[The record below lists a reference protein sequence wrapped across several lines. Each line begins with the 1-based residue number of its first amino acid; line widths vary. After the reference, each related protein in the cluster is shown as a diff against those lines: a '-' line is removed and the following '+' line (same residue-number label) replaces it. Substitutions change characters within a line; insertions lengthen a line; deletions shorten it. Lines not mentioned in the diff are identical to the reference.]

1 MDLLQYAECVDP
13 KKNMGLYELVHRVEA
28 KRDPLLMKVIR
39 NVAHWTYCTQMSI
52 VEAGNSPTTHYAQR
66 GMWGRFVDKLF
77 GMLHDQ
83 RGRFVHPSIHPSPC
97 PRVIPVRV
105 QERSTKTIPVF
116 CLQSNEVR
124 AAETN

>member
-1 MDLLQYAECVDP
+1 
-13 KKNMGLYELVHRVEA
+13 MGLYELVHRVEA

-39 NVAHWTYCTQMSI
+39 NVARWTYCTQMDL

-83 RGRFVHPSIHPSPC
+83 RGRWVRSSVHLSTHPPIHPSPC
-97 PRVIPVRV
+97 PSTRPPIIPVGV
-105 QERSTKTIPVF
+105 
-116 CLQSNEVR
+116 
-124 AAETN
+124 